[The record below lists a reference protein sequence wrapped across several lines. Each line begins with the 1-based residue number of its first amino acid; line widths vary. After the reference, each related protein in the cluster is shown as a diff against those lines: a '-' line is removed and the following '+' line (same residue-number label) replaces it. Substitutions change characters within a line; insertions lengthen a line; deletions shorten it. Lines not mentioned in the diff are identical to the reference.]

1 MFENWPVV
9 HEPLFWLAAVP
20 MVFLTGLAKGGF
32 SGGVASLATPM
43 LALTVP
49 VPQAAAIMLPLL
61 LVMDVGGLQQL
72 WRLRDRALV
81 RLLVPFGLLGV
92 GIGALMFGV
101 LPAPAL
107 SGVVGALTLVFV
119 ARRVLFAPRAG
130 AAPVSARVGR
140 LLAVLSG
147 FTSFLIHAGGP
158 PVQAYV
164 LPLRLA
170 PLVSGASLAVYFAAI
185 NLAKVGPYAVLGLLD
200 LRNMATAALLVP
212 VAAAGVWVGV
222 RLLHRVNSTW
232 FYRVTYTGMF
242 LAGVKL
248 LSDGLRAA
256 WA

>member
-1 MFENWPVV
+1 MFESWPVV
-9 HEPLFWLAAVP
+9 HDPLFWLVAVP
-20 MVFLTGLAKGGF
+20 VVFLTGLAKSGFAGGL
-32 SGGVASLATPM
+32 ASLATPM
-43 LALTVP
+43 LALTLP

-72 WRLRDRALV
+72 WRQRDRALV

-92 GIGALMFGV
+92 GAGALLFGV
-101 LPAPAL
+101 LSAPAL
-107 SGVVGALTLVFV
+107 SGVVGALTLFFV
-119 ARRVLFAPRAG
+119 AQRVFFAPQAG
-130 AAPVSARVGR
+130 RPPVPVWVGR

-147 FTSFLIHAGGP
+147 FTSFLVHAGGP

-170 PLVSGASLAVYFAAI
+170 PIVAGATLAVYFAAI
-185 NLAKVGPYAVLGLLD
+185 NVAKVGPYALLGLLD

-212 VAAAGVWVGV
+212 AAVAGVWVGV
-222 RLLHRVNSTW
+222 RLLHRVSTTW
-232 FYRVTYTGMF
+232 FYRVAYSGMF

>member
-1 MFENWPVV
+1 MFESWPVV
-9 HEPLFWLAAVP
+9 HEPLFWLVAVP
-20 MVFLTGLAKGGF
+20 MVFLTGLAKSGFAGGL
-32 SGGVASLATPM
+32 ASLATPM

-72 WRLRDRALV
+72 WRQRDRALV
-81 RLLVPFGLLGV
+81 RLLVPFGMLGV
-92 GIGALMFGV
+92 ATGALLFGV
-101 LPAPAL
+101 LPGPAL
-107 SGVVGALTLVFV
+107 AGMVGALTLAFV
-119 ARRVLFAPRAG
+119 AQRVLFPP
-130 AAPVSARVGR
+130 AATRPPLPKLVAR

-147 FTSFLIHAGGP
+147 FTSFTVHAGGP
-158 PVQAYV
+158 PIQAYV

-170 PLVSGASLAVYFAAI
+170 PVVASASLAVYFAAI
-185 NLAKVGPYAVLGLLD
+185 NVAKVAPYAWLGLLD
-200 LRNMATAALLVP
+200 VRNMATAALLVP

-232 FYRVTYTGMF
+232 FYRVAYTGMF